1 MTTAAIQIHP
11 SDTVAVAL
19 ADLQA
24 GAEIR
29 IGHDCIIVRDPVPAG
44 HKIACI
50 GHAAGSQLIK
60 YGCPIGHATKPIA
73 AGEWVH
79 SHNLATDLAGVI
91 DYEYAPQEPAI
102 THQPGAATF
111 SGYLRDDGTAGVRNE
126 LWVIPTVGCVN
137 GVARALAQAG
147 PRIDGIDGVHAF
159 THPHGCSQLGDDHR
173 ATQRILA
180 GLVRHPNAAGVLVVG
195 LGCEN
200 NNIAEFR
207 SIMDAETRAE
217 HVRTR
222 RPPVRPYG
230 RDDDRRVRFLACQD
244 AADEY
249 AAGAAMLRDL
259 AEYARRFTRTQVPL
273 SLLKVGVKCGGSDAF
288 SGITAN
294 PVVGAVADRIVAGG
308 GTVIMTEVPEMF
320 GAEHLLLNRCAT
332 REVFSDAVAMINGFK
347 RFFER
352 CGQPIYENPSPGN
365 RAGGI
370 TTLEEKSLGCTQKAG
385 FGSVQAVLEYGGRA
399 AVSGLNL
406 LSGPGNDIISTTALA
421 AAGAQVVL
429 FTTGRGTPLGGPVPT
444 IKIASTSA
452 LAARKPGWIDFD
464 AGRLLDGAA
473 TDALADG
480 LLAQLLSVASG
491 DAITRNERN
500 GCREIAIFKDGVT
513 L

>member
-1 MTTAAIQIHP
+1 MTNPTLLIHP
-11 SDTVAVAL
+11 ADTVAVAL
-19 ADLQA
+19 ADLHPGEEVRVGDGSIA
-24 GAEIR
+24 
-29 IGHDCIIVRDPVPAG
+29 VRDTIPAG
-44 HKIACI
+44 HKIASVA
-50 GHAAGSQLIK
+50 HASGGRVIK
-60 YGCPIGHATKPIA
+60 YGCPIGHAAIPIA
-73 AGEWVH
+73 AGQWVH

-91 DYEYAPQEPAI
+91 DYEYAPRQSAPAARSAC
-102 THQPGAATF
+102 AATF
-111 SGYLRDDGTAGVRNE
+111 SGYLRDDGSAGVRNE

-137 GVARALAQAG
+137 GVARSLAQAAT
-147 PRIDGIDGVHAF
+147 RIDGIDGVHAF
-159 THPHGCSQLGDDHR
+159 THPHGCSQLGDDQR

-207 SIMDAETRAE
+207 
-217 HVRTR
+217 
-222 RPPVRPYG
+222 PVLG
-230 RDDDRRVRFLACQD
+230 AFADDRVRFLSCQD
-244 AADEY
+244 APDEFS
-249 AAGAAMLRDL
+249 AGGAMLRDL
-259 AEYARRFTRTQVPL
+259 AQYARRFTRTQVPL

-294 PVVGAVADRIVAGG
+294 PVVGAVADRIVAAG
-308 GTVIMTEVPEMF
+308 GTVILTEVPEMF
-320 GAEHLLLNRCAT
+320 GAEHLLLRRCT
-332 REVFSDAVAMINGFK
+332 TPRVFLAAVEMINGFK

-385 FGSVQAVLEYGGRA
+385 LGTVEAVLEYGGRA
-399 AVSGLNL
+399 KVPGLNL

-452 LAARKPGWIDFD
+452 LATRKPGWVDFN
-464 AGRLLDGAA
+464 AGSLLDGA
-473 TDALADG
+473 TLDALADDLFTH
-480 LLAQLLSVASG
+480 LLAVASG
-491 DAITRNERN
+491 AATTRNERN
-500 GCREIAIFKDGVT
+500 DCREIAILKDGVT